1 MADVKN
7 WTRQEKLSWLQ
18 NTQRCLESLHART
31 PSLTLPKLKGSES
44 DVFCQ
49 DEDNHSRRE
58 GLSEIPNTVAELSRV
73 KKCLQHCV
81 VMVHNKVYW
90 GRPSLC
96 LLSAVLSDPWARRAT
111 ESLTVY
117 DFDFEKW
124 RALVRDDCGYS
135 PGTHIL
141 QYQHANVTV
150 PLEHDWNWRAAL
162 SLMYDDGKENFEFEM
177 VLRNRGGR
185 HPQSC
190 QQCDIMNF
198 ADWPIG

>member
-7 WTRQEKLSWLQ
+7 WTREEKLGWLQ
-18 NTQRCLESLHART
+18 NTQRCLESLPPRP
-31 PSLTLPKLKGSES
+31 PSLILPKLKSSES
-44 DVFCQ
+44 DIFCQ
-49 DEDNHSRRE
+49 DADNQSPRE
-58 GLSEIPNTVAELSRV
+58 VLTEIPSTVTEFSRV

-81 VMVHNKVYW
+81 VTVHNKVDW

-96 LLSAVLSDPWARRAT
+96 LLSAVISDPCTRRAA

-135 PGTHIL
+135 PGVHVL
-141 QYQHANVTV
+141 QYQHANVAV

-162 SLMYDDGKENFEFEM
+162 SLMYDNGKENFEFEM
-177 VLRNRGGR
+177 VLRNRGR
-185 HPQSC
+185 HHSQSW